1 MIHTL
6 LQKISPDAPVLIA
19 GPTASGKSAL
29 ALALAESQG
38 GTVINADASQVYACW
53 RILTARPSAQE
64 EARAAHALY
73 GHLAYDSD
81 YSVGHWLRE
90 VENILATGTRPIIIG
105 GTGLYF
111 TAITEGLSD
120 IPTTPPNIRD
130 QADALTLDVLRG
142 GVAKTTLAGLDQANR
157 ARVQRA
163 WEVERAT
170 GRPLHEWQ
178 AQKSKPLLS
187 GTDLVKIVMDAPKDW
202 LTPRIEARFSSMLH
216 TGALDEVAA
225 MEDRYDPALPAFRAI
240 GVDQCRAVLNGD
252 LDKDAAAQAA
262 SIATRQYAKRQRT
275 WFRARMSDWKWVPA
289 SDLQS
294 P

>member
-64 EARAAHALY
+64 EARAPHALY

-90 VENILATGTRPIIIG
+90 VENILATSARPIIIG

-111 TAITEGLSD
+111 TAITEGLSN
-120 IPTTPPNIRD
+120 IPTTPPDIRD
-130 QADALTLDVLRG
+130 QADGLTLDALRG

-240 GVDQCRAVLNGD
+240 GVDQCRAVLNGE

>member
-53 RILTARPSAQE
+53 RILSARPSVEE
-64 EARAAHALY
+64 EARAPHALY
-73 GHLAYDSD
+73 GHVAYDSE
-81 YSVGHWLRE
+81 YSVGHWLRD
-90 VENILATGTRPIIIG
+90 VERVLETGTRPIIVG

-111 TAITEGLSD
+111 SAITEGLSN
-120 IPTTPPNIRD
+120 IPSVSSEIRD
-130 QADALTLDVLRG
+130 RADGLTLDALRD
-142 GVAKTTLAGLDQANR
+142 GVSKTTLDGLDQANR

-163 WEVERAT
+163 WEVEHAT

-178 AQKSKPLLS
+178 SNKSKPLLS
-187 GTDLVKIVMDAPKDW
+187 GDHLVKIVMDAPKDW
-202 LTPRIEARFSSMLH
+202 LNPRIQTRFSSMLDL
-216 TGALDEVAA
+216 GALEEVAQ
-225 MEDRYDPALPAFRAI
+225 MEDQYNPALPAFRAI
-240 GVDQCRAVLNGD
+240 GVDQCRAVLNGQ
-252 LDKDAAAQAA
+252 LKKDAAAEAA

-275 WFRARMSDWKWVPA
+275 WFRARMPDWEWVTA
-289 SDLQS
+289 SELR
-294 P
+294 

>member
-53 RILTARPSAQE
+53 RILSARPSVEE
-64 EARAAHALY
+64 EARAPHALY
-73 GHLAYDSD
+73 GHVAYDSE
-81 YSVGHWLRE
+81 YSVGHWLRD
-90 VENILATGTRPIIIG
+90 VGTVLDSGTRPIIVG

-111 TAITEGLSD
+111 SAITEGLSN
-120 IPTTPPNIRD
+120 IPSVSSEIRD
-130 QADALTLDVLRG
+130 RADGLTLEALRD
-142 GVAKTTLAGLDQANR
+142 GVSKTTLDGLDQANR

-163 WEVERAT
+163 WEVEHAT

-178 AQKSKPLLS
+178 SNKSKPLLS
-187 GTDLVKIVMDAPKDW
+187 GDHLVKIVMDAPKDW
-202 LTPRIEARFSSMLH
+202 LNPRIETRFSSMLDQ
-216 TGALDEVAA
+216 GALEEVAQ
-225 MEDRYDPALPAFRAI
+225 MEDRHNPALPAFRAI
-240 GVDQCRAVLNGD
+240 GVDQCRAVLNGQ
-252 LDKDAAAQAA
+252 LKKDAAAEAA

-275 WFRARMSDWKWVPA
+275 WFRARMPDWEWVTA
-289 SDLQS
+289 SELR
-294 P
+294 